1 MERKRLLFFAF
12 YLIVLTF
19 SASGAYLTN
28 FPQKII
34 QPDGKV
40 IHCFL
45 SGDEY
50 YSWLH
55 DENNFTI
62 IQDQKTGVYCYA
74 MIQNGQLLA
83 SKYIVGID
91 DPNTAGLRSGIQISQ
106 EAILKLRKQSTPD
119 LPDEP
124 EPEMKNAPI
133 NTPRTLNNI
142 VIYVRFSDQN
152 EFEPKQ
158 ATYASYFNSVETGA
172 NSMYNYFREVSYQK
186 LHVVSSFY
194 PLNNGTAIKSYQD
207 SHIRNY
213 YCPWTAQNDSGYSV
227 TDGGIMKKER
237 ESELITKAIK
247 YIRNQIPSSLD
258 LDSDK
263 DGKVDNVCFIFRG
276 NPFIPDSACPT
287 ILWPHSYKMYDT
299 NVSLKLK
306 WVYSYN
312 IQLEDY
318 LDNLQTGVLCHE
330 MFHSLGAGDLY
341 RYNGTPVG
349 PWDIM
354 AEMTNPP
361 QSMCAEY
368 KARYGKWID
377 INSIPEIKLSGHYS
391 LNPISSAENN
401 CYKINSSNPY
411 EYYMLEFRVKS
422 GTFESSLPGTGLII
436 YRIDKSACCRNL
448 NGPPDWIYI
457 FRPGDSSSANENIA
471 EAYFDASAGR
481 SIFQNTDYPACH
493 LNTDSKDNI
502 SIENILVTGNTVS
515 FDVRFYNVEY
525 SNTDQLPP
533 MTKAINQIKTSGSVV
548 VKNTD
553 RVLFESGRE
562 ILLNEGFEVQTGGQF
577 ETIISPM
584 DTCNNSSG
592 K

>member
-1 MERKRLLFFAF
+1 MEHKRLLSSALFLLMVVFN
-12 YLIVLTF
+12 
-19 SASGAYLTN
+19 ASGAYLIN
-28 FPQKII
+28 FPQKIV
-34 QPDGKV
+34 QPNGAV

-55 DENNFTI
+55 DGNNFTM
-62 IQDQKTGVYCYA
+62 IQDQETSYYCYA
-74 MIQNGQLLA
+74 LNQNGILVA
-83 SKYIVGID
+83 SKYIVGVH
-91 DPNTAGLRSGIQISQ
+91 DPLSSGLQPGIQISP
-106 EAILKLRKQSTPD
+106 EAILELRKQSTPD
-119 LPDEP
+119 LSNEP
-124 EPEMKNAPI
+124 EPEIKSALMNA
-133 NTPRTLNNI
+133 PRTLNNI
-142 VIYVRFSDQN
+142 VIYVRFSDQT

-158 ATYASYFNSVETGA
+158 ATYSSYFNSAETGA
-172 NSMYNYFREVSYQK
+172 NSMYNYFREVSYEK
-186 LHVVSSFY
+186 LNIVSSFF

-207 SHIRNY
+207 AHIRNY

-227 TDGGIMKKER
+227 TDGGTMKKER
-237 ESELITKAIK
+237 EYKLITNAIK
-247 YIRNQIPSSLD
+247 FIRNQVPSSID
-258 LDSDK
+258 LDTDK
-263 DGKVDNVCFIFRG
+263 DGKVDNICFIFRG

-287 ILWPHSYKMYDT
+287 ILWPHTYKMYDT

-318 LDNLQTGVLCHE
+318 LDCNQTGVLCHE

-354 AEMTNPP
+354 AENTNPP

-377 INSIPEIKLSGHYS
+377 ANSIPEIKTSGHYS

-401 CYKINSSNPY
+401 CYKINFSNPY
-411 EYYMLEFRVKS
+411 EYYMLEFRMKS
-422 GTFESSLPGTGLII
+422 GTFESSLPGSGLII

-457 FRPGDSSSANENIA
+457 FRPGDSNSVNGNIDEAN
-471 EAYFDASAGR
+471 FDASAGR
-481 SIFQNTDYPACH
+481 STFQNTAYPACH

-502 SIENILVTGNTVS
+502 SIENILVSGNTVS

-533 MTKAINQIKTSGSVV
+533 VTKAINQIKTSGSVV

-553 RVLFESGRE
+553 RILFDSGEE
-562 ILLNEGFEVQTGGQF
+562 ILLNEGFEVKAGGQF
-577 ETIISPM
+577 ETKV
-584 DTCNNSSG
+584 SSCG
-592 K
+592 SK

>member
-1 MERKRLLFFAF
+1 MERKRFFSLALCF
-12 YLIVLTF
+12 LMLVF
-19 SASGAYLTN
+19 NASGAYLTN
-28 FPQKII
+28 FPQKLI
-34 QPDGKV
+34 QPDRKV

-55 DENNFTI
+55 DANNFTV
-62 IQDQKTGVYCYA
+62 IQDQKTGYYCYA
-74 MIQNGQLLA
+74 LSQNGVPVA
-83 SKYIVGID
+83 SRFIVGVH
-91 DPNTAGLRSGIQISQ
+91 DPLSSGLQPGIQISP

-119 LPDEP
+119 LSNEP
-124 EPEMKNAPI
+124 EPEIKSALMNA
-133 NTPRTLNNI
+133 PRTLNNI
-142 VIYVRFSDQN
+142 VIYVRFSDQT

-158 ATYASYFNSVETGA
+158 ATYSSYFNSAETGA
-172 NSMYNYFREVSYQK
+172 NSMCNYFREVSYQK
-186 LHVVSSFY
+186 LNIVSSFY
-194 PLNNGTAIKSYQD
+194 PLNNGTDIKSYQD
-207 SHIRNY
+207 AHIRNY
-213 YCPWTAQNDSGYSV
+213 YCPFTAQNDSGYSV
-227 TDGGIMKKER
+227 TDGGMMKKER
-237 ESELITKAIK
+237 EYKLITNAIK
-247 YIRNQIPSSLD
+247 FIRNQVPSSID
-258 LDSDK
+258 LDTDK
-263 DGKVDNVCFIFRG
+263 DGKVDNICFIFRG

-306 WVYSYN
+306 WVYNYN

-318 LDNLQTGVLCHE
+318 LDYKQTGVLCHE

-354 AEMTNPP
+354 AENTNPP

-377 INSIPEIKLSGHYS
+377 ANSIPEIKTSGHYS

-401 CYKINSSNPY
+401 CYKINFSNPY
-411 EYYMLEFRVKS
+411 EFYMLEFRMKS
-422 GTFESSLPGTGLII
+422 GTFESSLPGSGLII

-457 FRPGDSSSANENIA
+457 FRPGDSNSVNGNIDEAN
-471 EAYFDASAGR
+471 FDASAGR
-481 SIFQNTDYPACH
+481 STFQNRAYPACH
-493 LNTDSKDNI
+493 LNTYSKDNI
-502 SIENILVTGNTVS
+502 SIENILVSGNTVS

-533 MTKAINQIKTSGSVV
+533 VTKAINQIKTSGSVV

-553 RVLFESGRE
+553 RILFDSGEE
-562 ILLNEGFEVQTGGQF
+562 ILLNEGFEVKAGGQF
-577 ETIISPM
+577 ETKV
-584 DTCNNSSG
+584 SSCG
-592 K
+592 SK